1 MLMNTITRVKQ
12 MAHLRQKQISDSSC
26 KTIIIDTLLEAVRP
40 LTQAELSYEITS
52 LFHILVSNERLTQ
65 QIQVLSQNGVVLFD
79 EENHIFISPAKQAD
93 FIIARLQE
101 NNLREEAT
109 MLWLD
114 NIRDHQEV
122 TAELEKNLS
131 QALPIFLRSLFIKH
145 GVLSYELL
153 TSTSDSSDFDLK
165 EIAHNVALRF
175 EEAYQPE
182 IESLLPT
189 IFRVL
194 HYGKVVEYLKHNI
207 EKAVGYISEVIS
219 DESFAKIT
227 DELKNLTVY
236 LDTNIVYRLLNLQGE
251 SRYESIKETLNFF
264 HKYGVKLKISALTQK
279 ELTSRLK
286 YDSTVL
292 VQFPIKT
299 DLAQA
304 GYRYRTSDN
313 YVSTYWLKAKTSKIS
328 VEDFIEY
335 YRNFDILLDA
345 EQIEIEEV
353 EVDEETLI
361 ERARH
366 FFEKLSL
373 RDPLHEKSDAVLWH
387 DAYNFAYVQKMQK
400 VDAKNAIDTR
410 CLFLTTDQAL
420 TSFQRED
427 HEVKEAAPVV
437 IAPSQLLQMF
447 AFSTADSDYEETFI
461 KFFASSSLGTTFKYD
476 NDDIQEVLSRIGHYD
491 GVSSVIA
498 ERILSRELINSR
510 YLAATDEER
519 EEIIYNSV
527 SDELLRE
534 LDLTREQV
542 TRLESKNTKLDKD
555 REATLELLTKNDE
568 QFEIERLRLQ
578 AEATELERRRSIE
591 EAARKQAEEDSKNTR
606 EYSAAQEILYVRE
619 KTDHWIKLHRILFW
633 LGMFLTM
640 AVVGLS
646 LFFWIHFKDSGC
658 LSLLGVLAITVPIIS
673 VGSKGFSSE
682 KETRKRQTILEE
694 YRKRLQR

>member
-1 MLMNTITRVKQ
+1 MNTITRVKQ

-410 CLFLTTDQAL
+410 GLFLTTDQAL

>member
-1 MLMNTITRVKQ
+1 
-12 MAHLRQKQISDSSC
+12 MAHLRQNQISDSSC

-461 KFFASSSLGTTFKYD
+461 KFFASS
-476 NDDIQEVLSRIGHYD
+476 
-491 GVSSVIA
+491 
-498 ERILSRELINSR
+498 
-510 YLAATDEER
+510 
-519 EEIIYNSV
+519 
-527 SDELLRE
+527 
-534 LDLTREQV
+534 
-542 TRLESKNTKLDKD
+542 
-555 REATLELLTKNDE
+555 
-568 QFEIERLRLQ
+568 
-578 AEATELERRRSIE
+578 
-591 EAARKQAEEDSKNTR
+591 
-606 EYSAAQEILYVRE
+606 
-619 KTDHWIKLHRILFW
+619 
-633 LGMFLTM
+633 
-640 AVVGLS
+640 
-646 LFFWIHFKDSGC
+646 
-658 LSLLGVLAITVPIIS
+658 
-673 VGSKGFSSE
+673 
-682 KETRKRQTILEE
+682 
-694 YRKRLQR
+694 

>member
-1 MLMNTITRVKQ
+1 MNTITRVKQ

-313 YVSTYWLKAKTSKIS
+313 YVSTYWLKAKTLKIS

-606 EYSAAQEILYVRE
+606 EYSAAQEILYVGE

-640 AVVGLS
+640 AAVGLS

-658 LSLLGVLAITVPIIS
+658 LSLLGALAITVPIIS

-682 KETRKRQTILEE
+682 KETRKRQAILEE

>member
-1 MLMNTITRVKQ
+1 MNTITRVKQ

-79 EENHIFISPAKQAD
+79 EDNHIFISPAKQAD

-101 NNLREEAT
+101 NKLREEAT

-165 EIAHNVALRF
+165 EIARNVALRF

-227 DELKNLTVY
+227 EELKNLTVY

-578 AEATELERRRSIE
+578 AEATEFERRRSIE

-606 EYSAAQEILYVRE
+606 EYSAAQEILYVDE

-658 LSLLGVLAITVPIIS
+658 LSLLGALAITVPIIS

>member
-1 MLMNTITRVKQ
+1 MNTITRVKQ

-606 EYSAAQEILYVRE
+606 EYSAAQEILYVGV

-658 LSLLGVLAITVPIIS
+658 LSLLGALAITVPIIS

-682 KETRKRQTILEE
+682 KETRKRQAILEE

>member
-1 MLMNTITRVKQ
+1 M
-12 MAHLRQKQISDSSC
+12 C
-26 KTIIIDTLLEAVRP
+26 K
-40 LTQAELSYEITS
+40 
-52 LFHILVSNERLTQ
+52 
-65 QIQVLSQNGVVLFD
+65 
-79 EENHIFISPAKQAD
+79 
-93 FIIARLQE
+93 
-101 NNLREEAT
+101 
-109 MLWLD
+109 
-114 NIRDHQEV
+114 
-122 TAELEKNLS
+122 
-131 QALPIFLRSLFIKH
+131 
-145 GVLSYELL
+145 
-153 TSTSDSSDFDLK
+153 
-165 EIAHNVALRF
+165 
-175 EEAYQPE
+175 
-182 IESLLPT
+182 
-189 IFRVL
+189 
-194 HYGKVVEYLKHNI
+194 
-207 EKAVGYISEVIS
+207 
-219 DESFAKIT
+219 
-227 DELKNLTVY
+227 
-236 LDTNIVYRLLNLQGE
+236 
-251 SRYESIKETLNFF
+251 
-264 HKYGVKLKISALTQK
+264 
-279 ELTSRLK
+279 
-286 YDSTVL
+286 
-292 VQFPIKT
+292 
-299 DLAQA
+299 
-304 GYRYRTSDN
+304 
-313 YVSTYWLKAKTSKIS
+313 
-328 VEDFIEY
+328 
-335 YRNFDILLDA
+335 
-345 EQIEIEEV
+345 
-353 EVDEETLI
+353 
-361 ERARH
+361 
-366 FFEKLSL
+366 
-373 RDPLHEKSDAVLWH
+373 
-387 DAYNFAYVQKMQK
+387 KMQK

-658 LSLLGVLAITVPIIS
+658 LSLLGALAITVPIIS

>member
-1 MLMNTITRVKQ
+1 MNTITRVKQ

-353 EVDEETLI
+353 EVDEGTLI

-658 LSLLGVLAITVPIIS
+658 LSLLGALAITVPIIS

-682 KETRKRQTILEE
+682 KETRKRQAILEE

>member
-1 MLMNTITRVKQ
+1 MNTITRVKQ

-93 FIIARLQE
+93 FIIARRQE

-427 HEVKEAAPVV
+427 NEVKEAAPVV

>member
-1 MLMNTITRVKQ
+1 MNTITRVKQ
-12 MAHLRQKQISDSSC
+12 MAHLRQNQISDSSC

-658 LSLLGVLAITVPIIS
+658 LSLLGALAITVPIIS

>member
-12 MAHLRQKQISDSSC
+12 MAHLRQNQISDSSC

-658 LSLLGVLAITVPIIS
+658 LSLLGALAITVPIIS

>member
-1 MLMNTITRVKQ
+1 MNTITRVKQ

>member
-1 MLMNTITRVKQ
+1 MNTITRVKQ

-606 EYSAAQEILYVRE
+606 EYSAAQEILYVDE

-633 LGMFLTM
+633 IGMFLTM

-646 LFFWIHFKDSGC
+646 LFFWIYFKDSGC
-658 LSLLGVLAITVPIIS
+658 LSLLGALAITVPIIS

-694 YRKRLQR
+694 YRKRLQS

>member
-1 MLMNTITRVKQ
+1 

-606 EYSAAQEILYVRE
+606 EYSAAQEILYVDE

-633 LGMFLTM
+633 IGMFLTM

-646 LFFWIHFKDSGC
+646 LFFWIYFKDSGC
-658 LSLLGVLAITVPIIS
+658 LSLLGALAITVPIIS

-694 YRKRLQR
+694 YRKRLQS

>member
-1 MLMNTITRVKQ
+1 

>member
-387 DAYNFAYVQKMQK
+387 DAYNFAYVQKIQK

-658 LSLLGVLAITVPIIS
+658 LSLLGALAITVPIIS

>member
-1 MLMNTITRVKQ
+1 MNTITRVKQ

-387 DAYNFAYVQKMQK
+387 DAYNFAYVQKIQK

-658 LSLLGVLAITVPIIS
+658 LSLLGALAITVPIIS